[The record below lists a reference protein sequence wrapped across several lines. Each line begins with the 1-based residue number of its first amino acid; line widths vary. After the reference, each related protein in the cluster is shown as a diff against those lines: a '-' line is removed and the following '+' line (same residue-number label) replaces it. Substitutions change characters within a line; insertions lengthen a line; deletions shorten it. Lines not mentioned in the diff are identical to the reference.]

1 NGSVKVTRTDLHRC
15 YSPISFTV
23 IRSYWNSGVL
33 AAPDNH
39 LTHEERSALQKL
51 WGGLETG
58 DVTIIGR
65 SDEVHDF
72 TSALINC
79 FLSEEEIVWWQSGG
93 IFPDPWPANI
103 SRLN

>member
-1 NGSVKVTRTDLHRC
+1 L
-15 YSPISFTV
+15 
-23 IRSYWNSGVL
+23 
-33 AAPDNH
+33 
-39 LTHEERSALQKL
+39 
-51 WGGLETG
+51 
-58 DVTIIGR
+58 TIIGR

>member
-1 NGSVKVTRTDLHRC
+1 RFGDRRC
-15 YSPISFTV
+15 
-23 IRSYWNSGVL
+23 
-33 AAPDNH
+33 H
-39 LTHEERSALQKL
+39 L
-51 WGGLETG
+51 
-58 DVTIIGR
+58 TIIGR

>member
-1 NGSVKVTRTDLHRC
+1 M
-15 YSPISFTV
+15 
-23 IRSYWNSGVL
+23 SGAV
-33 AAPDNH
+33 H
-39 LTHEERSALQKL
+39 
-51 WGGLETG
+51 
-58 DVTIIGR
+58 

-103 SRLN
+103 SRLNRRLTRYCKYGI

>member
-1 NGSVKVTRTDLHRC
+1 MPFNDYR
-15 YSPISFTV
+15 
-23 IRSYWNSGVL
+23 
-33 AAPDNH
+33 
-39 LTHEERSALQKL
+39 
-51 WGGLETG
+51 
-58 DVTIIGR
+58 R

-93 IFPDPWPANI
+93 VFADPPVNI

>member
-1 NGSVKVTRTDLHRC
+1 MALLWNQAAGSINLEF
-15 YSPISFTV
+15 I
-23 IRSYWNSGVL
+23 SYWNSGVL

-103 SRLN
+103 PRLN